1 MERLPNIERTRINY
15 RYGTL
20 VQYSRSECGKPTEY
34 FYDANRII
42 TKLVWTSEGRLHRTN
57 GPAVLI
63 RFPSGAGEAEWWVDG
78 TIHREDGP
86 ALLRWGRGFVEKEW
100 WVDGTCARV
109 EREARVENDAEVCEL
124 CDMFST
130 SHEELSNGPYDH
142 VVDMA
147 GEGEETE
154 ETYEDT
160 EETYEDT
167 EETYEET
174 EETYEETE
182 ETYEET
188 EETYEETEETYEE
201 TEEDENTE
209 ETYGENTE
217 YTEEVVSN

>member
-20 VQYSRSECGKPTEY
+20 VLYSRGECGKPTEY
-34 FYDANRII
+34 FYDINRIL
-42 TKLVWTSEGRLHRTN
+42 TKLVWTSEGRLHHTN

-63 RFPSGAGEAEWWVDG
+63 LFPNGAGEAEWWVDG

-100 WVDGTCARV
+100 WVDGTCERV
-109 EREARVENDAEVCEL
+109 EREARMENDAEVCEL
-124 CDMFST
+124 CDIFST
-130 SHEELSNGPYDH
+130 SHEELSNGSYDH

-147 GEGEETE
+147 GEGEETYE
-154 ETYEDT
+154 ENEN
-160 EETYEDT
+160 T

-188 EETYEETEETYEE
+188 YG
-201 TEEDENTE
+201 ENTE

-217 YTEEVVSN
+217 ETYGENTEETYGENTEETYEDTN